1 MYDADMNYANNQDSS
16 HKNLKPRLCVE
27 IETLTHDLYNT
38 ERLKP
43 DILWNP
49 DSVCGL
55 GLETLSDL
63 IFFHTHEWSYI
74 ILGRH
79 GHNRRW
85 WCPHPLEIYC
95 SNYWQ
100 TYAELL
106 VHLTNQTTILHILH
120 SHHSSNRSQPANTL
134 STIKTFLGN
143 TGSPHSFVI

>member
-63 IFFHTHEWSYI
+63 IFFHTHTSD
-74 ILGRH
+74 
-79 GHNRRW
+79 
-85 WCPHPLEIYC
+85 
-95 SNYWQ
+95 
-100 TYAELL
+100 
-106 VHLTNQTTILHILH
+106 LTSFWADMDTTGDDDVHIL
-120 SHHSSNRSQPANTL
+120 
-134 STIKTFLGN
+134 
-143 TGSPHSFVI
+143 